1 MVDVS
6 FDLTE
11 EEGKFLIKLARNTA
25 EAFLEKRQT
34 LKPHKDTPQKLYVKC
49 GVFVT
54 INSFNRGEKT
64 LRGCIGY
71 PYPTNSLVEAVIDSA
86 ICATTEDSRFPPM
99 KLEELNR
106 CVFEVSALTPPEL
119 IQVNNPK
126 EYRQQIKVGQDGL
139 IIEKNYNKGLLL
151 PQVPVEW
158 QWDEAEFLC
167 QCCMK
172 AGLSPDSWLT
182 RGIKIYR
189 FTAIVFE
196 EQTPQGEIKRLNL
209 NHKV

>member
-1 MVDVS
+1 
-6 FDLTE
+6 
-11 EEGKFLIKLARNTA
+11 
-25 EAFLEKRQT
+25 
-34 LKPHKDTPQKLYVKC
+34 
-49 GVFVT
+49 
-54 INSFNRGEKT
+54 
-64 LRGCIGY
+64 
-71 PYPTNSLVEAVIDSA
+71 
-86 ICATTEDSRFPPM
+86 M